1 MRGGEQSV
9 SQDGRVR
16 AIFFDFGGVVA
27 RMDRELLARFEDR
40 LGLPK
45 GSFIKALYTIP
56 EWRAAELG
64 EATEEA
70 WVTAVRRKLDELAG
84 RTLPDI
90 RQEWSALWR
99 TLDDDVLELVR
110 RLRERYGVGLLSN
123 ATDRLG
129 SELRDYH
136 KIDGLFR
143 VIINSSQVGVAK
155 PDPRIYQLAAERMG
169 VPPEGCVHIDDLEHN
184 VEGARQ
190 AGFYGIHHRG
200 DYPALER
207 ALRSLGVEW

>member
-1 MRGGEQSV
+1 VTAVGQLTPRRLADE
-9 SQDGRVR
+9 
-16 AIFFDFGGVVA
+16 AIAFLAVKQTPEIKETVA
-27 RMDRELLARFEDR
+27 QASARIRIRSANAER
-40 LGLPK
+40 L
-45 GSFIKALYTIP
+45 
-56 EWRAAELG
+56 AAELG

-70 WVTAVRRKLDELAG
+70 WVTAVRRKLDEPAG

-99 TLDDDVLELVR
+99 TLADDVLELVR

-207 ALRSLGVEW
+207 ELRSLGVEW